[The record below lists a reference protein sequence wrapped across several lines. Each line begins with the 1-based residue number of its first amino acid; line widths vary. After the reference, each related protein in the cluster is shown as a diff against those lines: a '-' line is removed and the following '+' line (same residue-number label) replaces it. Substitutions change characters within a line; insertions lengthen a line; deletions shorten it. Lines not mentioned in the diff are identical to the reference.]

1 MSLLK
6 ALMEVIELKSQKLN
20 KLLFFLCNI
29 CYNKL
34 YPRGD
39 KMNEEIEIIG
49 ATTKAFSG
57 LLGRYGTDIT
67 VREYVTNPAIGRDKQ
82 IKELMLIL
90 LNPEKSAILTGLPG
104 VGKTAIVEG
113 LAYLIQKDQV
123 PDALKD
129 FTILKINT
137 MALLGTMQNGESK
150 VQTLID
156 ELMHEDK
163 IILFIDEIHTL
174 INSTDESSLDFA
186 NMFKVGLDRGDI
198 KIIGATTTNEYERY
212 ILRDKAF
219 VRRFMQIKV
228 DEPSREETIKI
239 MVGSYPRTEHR
250 TGVKLNYSGYTIE
263 RIMTFLVD
271 ITKEY
276 NRVYEVEGRYPD
288 ITLSLLSNAFSIAI
302 FENRKT
308 VTILDIYKAIENSK
322 AIYPDVI
329 KKALV
334 SFKETF
340 KDIIEEENIVI

>member
-1 MSLLK
+1 MNEDI
-6 ALMEVIELKSQKLN
+6 EVIGPE
-20 KLLFFLCNI
+20 
-29 CYNKL
+29 
-34 YPRGD
+34 
-39 KMNEEIEIIG
+39 
-49 ATTKAFSG
+49 TKTFSG
-57 LLGRYGTDIT
+57 LLGRYGTNMT
-67 VREYVTNPAIGRDKQ
+67 TKEYVTNPAIGRDEELKQ
-82 IKELMLIL
+82 LILIL

-113 LAYLIQKDQV
+113 LSYLIQKNEV
-123 PDALKD
+123 PDALKN
-129 FTILKINT
+129 FTIIKINT

-150 VQTLID
+150 VQTLIE
-156 ELMHEDK
+156 ELKSQEK

-198 KIIGATTTNEYERY
+198 KIIGATTSNEYERY

-219 VRRFMQIKV
+219 VRRFMQIKI

-239 MVGSYPRTEHR
+239 MVGSYPRIEHR
-250 TGVKLNYSGYTIE
+250 TGVKLNYSDYTIE
-263 RIMTFLVD
+263 RIMIFLVD

-276 NRVYEVEGRYPD
+276 NRIYEVEGRYPD
-288 ITLSLLSNAFSIAI
+288 VTLSLLAGAFSIAI

-308 VTILDIYKAIENSK
+308 VGIGDIYKAIENSQ

-329 KKALV
+329 KKALI

-340 KDIIEEENIVI
+340 KDLIEEEDIVI